1 MKKVIWELCYFGKT
15 DSWNEKYFVLDIKLK
30 TSHQRS
36 DLRKFALAMR
46 KVDVRNQGDMKISFQ
61 ISRLEN
67 SSSYCYFAIRFKG
80 KILKRYHLSWIFLL
94 LILMQ
99 KILLF
104 NSNTT
109 FLRCKDILGGAGQY
123 KKISNHVP
131 PSCSLFFW
139 YTIALYISLFNFSWN
154 RAIFS
159 NLPFH

>member
-109 FLRCKDILGGAGQY
+109 FLRWKDILGEGELGST
-123 KKISNHVP
+123 KIFLTMFHP
-131 PSCSLFFW
+131 PVASSSD
-139 YTIALYISLFNFSWN
+139 T
-154 RAIFS
+154 
-159 NLPFH
+159 P